1 MPRSAEWASAAIVG
15 IDGCGPDS
23 IPASDHGPNGECWVG
38 DSACEHG
45 ATRPTS
51 YSVRVPI
58 HAAAAIMMI
67 ALISGC
73 VNTDDPVQR
82 KLDDGV
88 FLRHT
93 WPIRVMPALPVMP
106 EFEPVGERWYL
117 TTD

>member
-1 MPRSAEWASAAIVG
+1 MAAGRIRYRLRITVPTANVG
-15 IDGCGPDS
+15 SGIRLVSTEQP
-23 IPASDHGPNGECWVG
+23 V
-38 DSACEHG
+38 
-45 ATRPTS
+45 RPPIQCVS
-51 YSVRVPI
+51 LI

-93 WPIRVMPALPVMP
+93 WPIQVMPALPVMP
-106 EFEPVGERWYL
+106 EFEPVGEQWYL
-117 TTD
+117 TTDGD